1 MSKHRVVLALGG
13 NALGTNPQEQLEA
26 VKTTARAIIDM
37 IKEGHRV
44 VIGHGNGP
52 QVGVINLAFEYGNET
67 NDKIPA
73 MAFAECNAMS
83 QGYIGYHLQQ
93 ALRNLVDAEGVDR
106 GVATVVTQVEVD
118 PKDPAFQHPTKP
130 IGLFYTE
137 EQAKRLEAEEGYT
150 FINDSGRGFR
160 RVVPSPAPKHIV
172 ELDSIRCLL
181 QNNNIVITVGGGGIP
196 VVRDDAGYRGVDAVI
211 DKDNSSARLAGQL
224 GADTLLVLTAVDY
237 VAINFGTPEQEDL
250 RDLSVEDARTYM
262 EDGQFGT
269 GSMLPKIQACLDFLE
284 QVPDGRAII
293 TSLENASRAISG
305 DVGTVIRNT
314 SVAVSG
320 GSGSG
325 SEVNW

>member
-13 NALGTNPQEQLEA
+13 NALGSTPTEQLEA
-26 VKTTARAIIDM
+26 VQVTARAIMDM
-37 IKEGHRV
+37 IKDGHRV

-52 QVGVINLAFEYGNET
+52 QVGVINLAFSAGHATNEE
-67 NDKIPA
+67 IPA

-93 ALRNLVDAEGVDR
+93 AIRNIVDAEGIQR
-106 GVATVVTQVEVD
+106 GVASIVTQVEVD
-118 PKDPAFQHPTKP
+118 PADPAFQNPTKP

-137 EQAKRLEAEEGYT
+137 EEMERIREESGYT
-150 FINDSGRGFR
+150 FISDSGRGYR

-172 ELDSIRCLL
+172 ELETIRCLL

-196 VVRDDAGYRGVDAVI
+196 VIRDENGYHGVDAVI

-237 VAINFGTPEQEDL
+237 VAINFGTEQQENL
-250 RDLSVEDARTYM
+250 GRISTEEARAHM

-293 TSLENASRAISG
+293 TSLENAAKAMNG
-305 DVGTVIRNT
+305 EVGTIIQNAA
-314 SVAVSG
+314 VALA
-320 GSGSG
+320 SGSG
-325 SEVNW
+325 AEASW

>member
-13 NALGTNPQEQLEA
+13 NALGTNPTEQLEA

-37 IKEGHRV
+37 IAQGHRV

-52 QVGVINLAFEYGNET
+52 QVGVINLAFSYGNET
-67 NDKIPA
+67 NEQIPA

-93 ALRNLVDAEGVDR
+93 AIRNLIDAEGVDR
-106 GVATVVTQVEVD
+106 SVATVVTQVEVD
-118 PKDPAFQHPTKP
+118 PDDPAFQNPTKP

-137 EQAKRLEAEEGYT
+137 EQAARLEAEEGYT
-150 FINDSGRGFR
+150 FINDSGRGYR

-196 VVRDDAGYRGVDAVI
+196 VVRDETGYRGIDAVI

-224 GADTLLVLTAVDY
+224 GADTLLVLTAVEY
-237 VAINFGTPEQEDL
+237 VAINFGTEHQENL
-250 RDLSVEDARTYM
+250 GQISVDEARAYM
-262 EDGQFGT
+262 AEGQFGT
-269 GSMLPKIQACLDFLE
+269 GSMLPKVQACLDFLE

-305 DVGTVIRNT
+305 EVGTVIRNA
-314 SVAVSG
+314 SVPLISGG
-320 GSGSG
+320 GSGA
-325 SEVNW
+325 EVSW